1 MNHKVGHSP
10 TTMKSQ
16 HTEQITYTMTAGSY
30 ISRILTTKERKA
42 HFINHNVNDIM
53 HCPSYF
59 KKELLK

>member
-1 MNHKVGHSP
+1 MNHKVGHSS

-16 HTEQITYTMTAGSY
+16 YTEQITYTMTAGSY
-30 ISRILTTKERKA
+30 ISWRLTKERKA